1 LEGLHGD
8 LAKGSQLMHKLGS
21 FHILLVHPPVESP
34 AAPPLAMAQVAGLL
48 AGSDLSLE
56 QYDANL
62 DFFLNHFLTPQRL
75 TGFVDLIEKRGK
87 QGVFDKADAFSTS
100 LFTNLA
106 TNSEQWALKIAGVG
120 RSLAL
125 LRTEDFYRPESCLT
139 ALKDIGDL
147 LDLASLAYY
156 PSRIQWGRFSNP
168 AVQDLSQARSFIE
181 DYETNPFL
189 SLCQGGLASRI
200 ARPKPGL
207 IILFVSAP
215 DQVLAALTI
224 ARLCK
229 KQRPRLH
236 VALMGNHG
244 LLAGTEGYGDSLLP
258 ENDPQAL
265 LDLIARLTG
274 LTISGNS
281 TNPDFSGLPMK
292 DYLAPAVVLPF
303 EEPSGFA
310 QNLTPPSRLMA
321 HLVKQEQSL
330 GAKGFLSKD
339 AHLTPASIAKMAGEM
354 AEERPSFCIGLKCAL
369 NTSTGTEKLAAA
381 YEAGVRLIQWRDP
394 AGEVKFLTTL
404 LWEASRAGIWNHVV
418 ITAEQDNS
426 LAQKLIRFIIENPNI
441 AHSWI
446 QQQQSISPFASP
458 AEQTEKSSVAYTQVA
473 ELPGQPLW
481 QRLNEPVYELLYLD
495 RHGIKKVMRW
505 RVRDDGYSVYSLGQ
519 NITYHF
525 VKPNELPPGYL
536 DEICRMVEA
545 GGSVGTKWVRYNL
558 ERAFLIGYVMEEGM
572 IVGNSSLKY
581 PRSEYVEAVN
591 KQSDL
596 DLTDYLERGYTS
608 VRPEYRGM
616 GIGTTLLEGLTGRVG
631 KKKVFSIISSDNVAT
646 QKIALRNK
654 TKQVAAF
661 YSERLGK
668 EIGVWIPAWMIED

>member
-1 LEGLHGD
+1 MEGLHGD
-8 LAKGSQLMHKLGS
+8 LAKGSQPMHKLGS
-21 FHILLVHPPVESP
+21 FHILLVHPPADSP
-34 AAPPLAMAQVAGLL
+34 AAPPLAPARAAAFL
-48 AGSDLSLE
+48 AGSGLSLE

-75 TGFVDLIEKRGK
+75 TGFVDLIEKMGK
-87 QGVFDKADAFSTS
+87 QGVFDEADSFSTS

-168 AVQDLSQARSFIE
+168 AVQDLSQVRSFIE

-189 SLCQGGLASRI
+189 SLCQDGLASRI
-200 ARPKPGL
+200 ARARPGL
-207 IILFVSAP
+207 IVLFVSAP

-224 ARLCK
+224 ARFCK
-229 KQRPRLH
+229 KQRPMLH

-244 LLAGTEGYGDSLLP
+244 LLAGTVGYGDSLLP
-258 ENDPQAL
+258 EKDPQAL

-292 DYLAPAVVLPF
+292 DYLAPAVVLPIG
-303 EEPSGFA
+303 EPSGFG

-321 HLVKQEQSL
+321 LLLEQERSL
-330 GAKGFLSKD
+330 GAEGFLSKD
-339 AHLTPASIAKMAGEM
+339 EHLTPAYMAEMAGEM
-354 AEERPSFCIGLKCAL
+354 AGERPSFCIGLECAL
-369 NTSTGTEKLAAA
+369 NASTGTEKLAAA
-381 YEAGVRLIQWRDP
+381 HKAGVRLIQWRDP
-394 AGEVKFLTTL
+394 AGELNFLTTL
-404 LWEASRAGIWNHVV
+404 LWDVSRAGIWNHVV
-418 ITAEQDNS
+418 IAAEQDNS
-426 LAQKLIRFIIENPNI
+426 LAQGLIRFMAADPNI

-446 QQQQSISPFASP
+446 QLQPCASPFASP
-458 AEQTEKSSVAYTQVA
+458 ADQAKKSSTAYTQVA
-473 ELPGQPLW
+473 ELPGQPLC
-481 QRLNEPVYELLYLD
+481 QSLNEPVYLLLYLK

-505 RVRDDGYSVYSLGQ
+505 RVRDDRCSVYSLGQ

-525 VKPNELPPGYL
+525 VIPHELPPGYL

-558 ERAFLIGYVMEEGM
+558 ERAFLIAYVLEEGM

-591 KQSDL
+591 KQSGL
-596 DLTDYLERGYTS
+596 DLTKYLERGYTS

-616 GIGTTLLEGLTGRVG
+616 GIGTRLLEGLTARVG

-654 TKQVAAF
+654 TKQVATF

-668 EIGVWIPAWMIED
+668 EIGVWIPAWMIEH